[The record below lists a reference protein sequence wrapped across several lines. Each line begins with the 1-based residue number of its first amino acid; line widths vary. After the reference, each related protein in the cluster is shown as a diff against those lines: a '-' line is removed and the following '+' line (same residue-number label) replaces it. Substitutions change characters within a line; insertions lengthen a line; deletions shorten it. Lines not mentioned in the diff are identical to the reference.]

1 MDATSSRTAGRIV
14 KASLV
19 RDDVEVSAGMAR
31 ILSSGGAAPPCVS
44 RPSSPVTAPTAD
56 PPRAAYSDAMSTEP
70 YHPRRPAR
78 SFFVTARGLRQH
90 LLEWG
95 DPSLT
100 RDDRPTLVML
110 HGWMDVAASFQFVVD
125 ALAEDRHVLAL
136 DWRGFG
142 ASDIPAAD
150 TYFFPEYLGDLEL
163 VLDELFG
170 LARAPIDLLGH
181 SMGGN
186 VAMLYAGTR
195 PEKVR
200 RLVNLEGFGM
210 PRSKPSHA
218 PGRMAK
224 WLDELKTP
232 TQLRPYADLGAVAN
246 RLTKTN
252 PLLRAD
258 RASWLAGQWSG
269 PTGNGDERALLADA
283 NHKRM
288 SPLNAQVDDW
298 LEFYKR
304 ITAPLL
310 WIEGDRSDVSVWW
323 GNRYT
328 KAEFHERL
336 NVVADAQ
343 RHVVGPAG
351 HMLHHDRPE
360 DIARLLEAFLSES
373 RPPRIEPS

>member
-1 MDATSSRTAGRIV
+1 M
-14 KASLV
+14 
-19 RDDVEVSAGMAR
+19 SA
-31 ILSSGGAAPPCVS
+31 
-44 RPSSPVTAPTAD
+44 
-56 PPRAAYSDAMSTEP
+56 EP
-70 YHPRRPAR
+70 YRPHRHAR
-78 SFFVTARGLRQH
+78 SLFVVARGLRQH

-100 RDDRPTLVML
+100 RDERPTLVLL

-125 ALAEDRHVLAL
+125 ALEDDRHVVAL

-142 ASDIPAAD
+142 ASETPQAD
-150 TYFFPEYLGDLEL
+150 TYFFPEYLGDLEI

-170 LARAPIDLLGH
+170 RARPPIDLLGH

-195 PEKVR
+195 PDRVR

-210 PRSKPSHA
+210 PRSTPANA
-218 PGRMAK
+218 PKRMAK
-224 WLDELKTP
+224 WLDDLKSP
-232 TQLRPYADLGAVAN
+232 ERLKPYADVAAVAE
-246 RLTKTN
+246 RLTRTN
-252 PLLRAD
+252 PLLRPD
-258 RASWLAGQWSG
+258 RAAWLAAQWSG
-269 PTGNGDERALLADA
+269 PTGRGEERALLADA
-283 NHKRM
+283 NHKRA

-298 LEFYKR
+298 LEFYRR
-304 ITAPLL
+304 ITAPVL

-323 GNRYT
+323 GDRYT

-336 NVVADAQ
+336 DVVADTR

-373 RPPRIEPS
+373 RPSRSDPS

>member
-1 MDATSSRTAGRIV
+1 MSS
-14 KASLV
+14 
-19 RDDVEVSAGMAR
+19 
-31 ILSSGGAAPPCVS
+31 APY
-44 RPSSPVTAPTAD
+44 R
-56 PPRAAYSDAMSTEP
+56 
-70 YHPRRPAR
+70 PRRPAR
-78 SFFVTARGLRQH
+78 SVFVEARGLRQH

-95 DPSLT
+95 EPALT

-125 ALAEDRHVLAL
+125 ALADDRHVLAL

-142 ASDIPAAD
+142 ASDTPAAD
-150 TYFFPEYLGDLEL
+150 TYFFPEYLGDLEI
-163 VLDELFG
+163 VLDRLFG
-170 LARAPIDLLGH
+170 RERASIDLLGH

-186 VAMLYAGTR
+186 VAMLYAGVR
-195 PEKVR
+195 PHQVR

-210 PRSKPSHA
+210 PRSKPSQA
-218 PGRMAK
+218 PGRIAK

-232 TQLRPYADLGAVAN
+232 MQLRAYPDLAAVAD
-246 RLTKTN
+246 RLTRTN

-258 RASWLAGQWSG
+258 RAAWLAAHWSR
-269 PTGNGDERALLADA
+269 PTGAGEERALLADP

-288 SPLNAQVDDW
+288 SPLIAQVDDW
-298 LEFYKR
+298 LECYQR

-323 GNRYT
+323 GDRYT

-336 NVVADAQ
+336 NRVGDVR

-360 DIARLLEAFLSES
+360 DIARLLESFLSES
-373 RPPRIEPS
+373 RPPRSDPS